1 MKEYLCVSGHVCI
14 WEKKTPKRGN
24 KGKDSEVEEG
34 ANSGSRKKEA
44 SVAKMEQARWRV
56 RADELKVIMGSWALE
71 RILRPLVFTL
81 SQRRDHFRVLSRK
94 VIF

>member
-1 MKEYLCVSGHVCI
+1 MCI

-24 KGKDSEVEEG
+24 KCKDSEVEEG

-56 RADELKVIMGSWALE
+56 RANELKVIMGSWALE

-81 SQRRDHFRVLSRK
+81 S
-94 VIF
+94 